1 MSLSLAQITDN
12 IKSEIKID
20 SEGRGFVSIRGVARL
35 AGINASNISR
45 SFDSVATVPTKLANF
60 LLQHGV
66 DSVAMT
72 NFSTTGVPDMVVGL
86 IVSYYANQAE
96 QHCTETAKMVVL
108 ALIAVGVRTWCRELT
123 GYTKPVPQLPPQI
136 EIREPLWVKQ
146 LPPMPEIY
154 DQGAPDEVNYYGL
167 IPGIDYPDP
176 YVLEAWDKT
185 YKLSSQC
192 QQWQHLRE
200 AKWKKE
206 DYLRQFDRDKLIAA
220 RVREVA
226 YGKEDQSIFNGEY
239 RKLLVMGKIRHLK
252 EPLPLNIHHRFYT
265 IPAVV
270 ARYKTHYPFLT
281 TLNIWTMFIEA
292 EQEGLGRYDLET
304 QCFYPI
310 CCLPHIIAAQ
320 KELEQLATVENG
332 GNNRN

>member
-72 NFSTTGVPDMVVGL
+72 NFSTTGVPDIVVGM
-86 IVSYYANQAE
+86 IVSYYANQAGL
-96 QHCTETAKMVVL
+96 HCTDTAKMVVL
-108 ALIAVGVRTWCRELT
+108 GLIAVGVRTWCRELT
-123 GYTKPVPQLPPQI
+123 GYTEPVPQLPPQI

-146 LPPMPEIY
+146 LPPVPEIY
-154 DQGAPDEVNYYGL
+154 DQGEPSEVNYYGL

-206 DYLRQFDRDKLIAA
+206 DYLRQFDRHKLVEA
-220 RVREVA
+220 RTREVA
-226 YGKEDQSIFNGEY
+226 YGKEDRSIMNMEY
-239 RKLLVMGKIRHLK
+239 RKLLVMNKIRHLK
-252 EPLPLNIHHRFYT
+252 KPLPLNVHHNFYT

-270 ARYKTHYPFLT
+270 ERYKTHYPFLT
-281 TLNIWTMFIEA
+281 TTNIYTMFIEA

-310 CCLPHIIAAQ
+310 CCLPNVIAAQ
-320 KELEQLATVENG
+320 KELEQLATVENDR
-332 GNNRN
+332 NNRN